1 MGIYDLLQELV
12 VSTSVNPDV
21 ILYIWIFLTYVV
33 DVVRG
38 FVVGIS
44 AFIVFRILYALWLR
58 RKKHSAPGSGAAS
71 S

>member
-58 RKKHSAPGSGAAS
+58 RKKHSAPPADAAD
-71 S
+71 